1 MSTGQKREG
10 NKEKGD
16 ERGMKRHKQERGMND
31 RFRWHK
37 IIRIHF
43 TTVFKLILKPRYI
56 GDAFY
61 EIINY

>member
-1 MSTGQKREG
+1 MMKEEWRDT
-10 NKEKGD
+10 NKKGEWMTDSD
-16 ERGMKRHKQERGMND
+16 EY
-31 RFRWHK
+31 K

-56 GDAFY
+56 GDSFY